1 MMDLRKLTT
10 TFLRE
15 LSGAVGLTIFLF
27 GAVLLFLF
35 MATVDYAWEWPIA
48 ALFFAAVCGPVVYL
62 LVRFAVRGPK
72 LSRVAFRLVIF
83 SLRLS
88 CSSLCSLCSL
98 C

>member
-27 GAVLLFLF
+27 GAVLLFMF
-35 MATVDYAWEWPIA
+35 MATVDYAWEWPI
-48 ALFFAAVCGPVVYL
+48 AAVCGPVVYL

-72 LSRVAFRLVIF
+72 LS
-83 SLRLS
+83 
-88 CSSLCSLCSL
+88 
-98 C
+98 

>member
-27 GAVLLFLF
+27 GAVLLFMF
-35 MATVDYAWEWPIA
+35 MATVDYAWEWPI
-48 ALFFAAVCGPVVYL
+48 AAVCGPVVYL